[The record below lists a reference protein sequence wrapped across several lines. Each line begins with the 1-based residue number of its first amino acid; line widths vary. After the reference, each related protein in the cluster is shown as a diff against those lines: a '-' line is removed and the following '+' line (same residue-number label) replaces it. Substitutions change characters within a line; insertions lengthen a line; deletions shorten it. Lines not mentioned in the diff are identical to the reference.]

1 MNTAASMA
9 SGLPK
14 NFAPGSLVRA
24 RGREWI
30 VLPGASEDELH
41 LRPLSGSEEDATVLC
56 PALEFDPVAP
66 ATFPPPDGRLR
77 ASQETALLLRDAL
90 LMSLRRGAGP
100 FRSFGNLAFEP
111 RTYQLVPLLMA
122 LKLDVVRLLI
132 ADDVGIG
139 KTIEAGMIAR
149 ELLDRGEL
157 KRFAVLCPPHLVEQ
171 WVHELD
177 DRFHIKAV
185 AVTAGNAARLERGL
199 PATDN
204 IFTVFPFTVV
214 SLDYIKSDSRRGD
227 FVSRC
232 PELVI
237 VDEAHTCA
245 GTGVGRHQRY
255 DLLRLLS
262 ADANR
267 HMLFL
272 TATPHSG
279 DETSFHNLLGL
290 LKPEFPQLQTLT
302 GNARDRLREKLA
314 NHFVQR
320 QRVDIDEWHDSGIF
334 PRRETANQ
342 PYALSGQWES
352 FFESVLDYCSA
363 VVERAGEDER
373 RQRLNF
379 WGTLALMRCVASSP
393 AAAVQALRTR
403 MSAQMTGEEEDE
415 LRERV
420 FDGTE
425 DSLPQDDGELPAQTD
440 DPELANL
447 VAQAERLLGQK
458 GDPKLVALIKHLDEL
473 IRDGFAPVVFC
484 RYIATAHYLHDQL
497 KNKFPGVTTGVVTG
511 ELTPD
516 ERKQRVDELTEAD
529 RPLMIATDCL
539 SEGINLQHG
548 FNAVVHYDLSWN
560 PTRHEQRE
568 GRVDRFG
575 QEGVIR
581 DGKRIVRAILMWGN
595 NNPVDAVVLEVIL
608 KKAKKI
614 REELGVPVPLPDDD
628 HTLTNAL
635 MQAVLLR
642 RHEIRARREEASRQ
656 GVLALDF
663 PEVPQIKAMDIA
675 WVDAAEKAR
684 KNRTVFAQ
692 NKLKPAD
699 VLPEWEKMQAA
710 LGQTDDVCRFA
721 HRALSRLGAGLEERG
736 RSYRVPLLPLPE
748 MLRERLF
755 AENLHGTLKISFT
768 QPPTIGARFV
778 HRSHPLVGIL
788 ADGLLESSLNTAA
801 AKVGA
806 GETAIDEPTP
816 SAEAPSSD
824 PAVLGRTG
832 CWATQSVQRQ
842 STVLLLRLRH
852 QLITQGAD
860 PLLVEEAAAI
870 ALVATDGGQRMELV
884 TTGEPLDWLAAPT
897 AEEVADKLRVEQVA
911 NALAQLDAWQPTLKN
926 FAEERANALLADH
939 ERVREASGVRTARG
953 RATVRALLPV
963 DVIGAFV
970 LLPSLGF

>member
-1 MNTAASMA
+1 MSVVPVAESPNH
-9 SGLPK
+9 
-14 NFAPGSLVRA
+14 FAPGSLVRA

-30 VLPGASEDELH
+30 VLPSGSQDELH
-41 LRPLSGSEEDATVLC
+41 LRPLSGSEEDAAVLC
-56 PALEFDPVAP
+56 PALEFDPVVP

-77 ASQETALLLRDAL
+77 ASQEAALLLRDAL

-122 LKLDVVRLLI
+122 LKLDILRLLI

-149 ELLDRGEL
+149 ELLDRGEI

-171 WVHELD
+171 WVRELD

-185 AVTAGNAARLERGL
+185 AVTSGSAARLERDIG
-199 PATDN
+199 TISES
-204 IFTVFPFTVV
+204 IFTVYPFTVV
-214 SLDYIKSDSRRGD
+214 SLDFIKSDKRRGE
-227 FVSRC
+227 FSSRC

-245 GTGVGRHQRY
+245 GTGAGRHQRY

-279 DETSFHNLLGL
+279 DEHSFHNLLGL
-290 LKPEFPQLQTLT
+290 LKPEFLQLQTLA

-342 PYALSGQWES
+342 PYTLSGKWGE
-352 FFESVLDYCSA
+352 FFEAVLDYCSA

-403 MSAQMTGEEEDE
+403 MSSQLTGEEEDE

-425 DSLPQDDGELPAQTD
+425 ENLPQDDGELPAQTD
-440 DPELANL
+440 DPVLANL
-447 VAQAERLLGQK
+447 VIQAESLLGQK
-458 GDPKLVALIKHLDEL
+458 GDPKLVALTAHLDEL
-473 IRDGFAPVVFC
+473 LREGFAPVVFC
-484 RYIATAHYLHDQL
+484 RYIATAHYLFEQL
-497 KNKFPGVTTGVVTG
+497 KSRFPGTTLDVITG

-516 ERKQRVDELTEAD
+516 ERKQRIDELAQAD
-529 RPLMIATDCL
+529 RALLIATDCL
-539 SEGINLQHG
+539 SEGINLQHV

-575 QEGVIR
+575 QEGVIHN
-581 DGKRIVRAILMWGN
+581 GKRIVRAILMWGN

-614 REELGVPVPLPDDD
+614 REELGVPVPLPDED

-635 MQAVLLR
+635 LQAVLLR
-642 RHEIRARREEASRQ
+642 RHEISASTRQ
-656 GVLALDF
+656 GELALDF
-663 PEVPQIKAMDIA
+663 AEVPQIKAMETA
-675 WVDAAEKAR
+675 WIDAADKAK

-692 NKLKPAD
+692 NKLKPSD
-699 VLPEWEKMQAA
+699 VLPEWQKIQGA
-710 LGQTDDVCRFA
+710 LGKTDDVRRFVN
-721 HRALSRLGAGLEERG
+721 RALSRLGAGLEERG
-736 RSYRVPLLPLPE
+736 RSYRVPLTPLPE
-748 MLRERLF
+748 VLRERLL
-755 AENLHGTLKISFT
+755 AENLQGVLKISFT
-768 QPPTIGARFV
+768 QPPAFGARFV

-788 ADGLLESSLNTAA
+788 AEGLLERSLNTTSQEIDAD
-801 AKVGA
+801 
-806 GETAIDEPTP
+806 ETAQNETT
-816 SAEAPSSD
+816 D
-824 PAVLGRTG
+824 PGLLGRTG
-832 CWATQSVQRQ
+832 CWTTEAVQRQ

-852 QLITQGAD
+852 QLITQGAE
-860 PLLVEEAAAI
+860 PLLVEEAVAI
-870 ALVATDGGQRMELV
+870 AMVASDGGKRMELI
-884 TTGEPLDWLAAPT
+884 TSDEPLAWLAATP
-897 AEEVADKLRVEQVA
+897 AEELADKLRAEQVSA
-911 NALAQLDAWQPTLKN
+911 ALAKLPEWQPLLKN

-939 ERVREASGVRTARG
+939 ERVREASGIRTVRG
-953 RATVRALLPV
+953 RASVRALLPV
-963 DVIGAFV
+963 DVIGVFV
-970 LLPSLGF
+970 LLPPLGF

>member
-1 MNTAASMA
+1 MSAVSAAE
-9 SGLPK
+9 LP
-14 NFAPGSLVRA
+14 NHFAPGSLVRA

-30 VLPGASEDELH
+30 VLPGGSLDELH
-41 LRPLSGSEEDATVLC
+41 LRPLSGSEEDAAVLC
-56 PALEFDPVAP
+56 PALEFAPVVP

-122 LKLDVVRLLI
+122 LKLDTLRLLI

-149 ELLDRGEL
+149 ELLDRGEI
-157 KRFAVLCPPHLVEQ
+157 KRFSVLCPPHLVEQ
-171 WVHELD
+171 WVRELD
-177 DRFHIKAV
+177 DRFHLKAV
-185 AVTAGNAARLERGL
+185 AVTAGSAARLERDIG
-199 PATDN
+199 TVSES
-204 IFTVFPFTVV
+204 IFTVHPFTVV
-214 SLDYIKSDSRRGD
+214 SLDFIKSDKRRGE
-227 FVSRC
+227 FSSRC

-245 GTGVGRHQRY
+245 GSGAGRHQRY

-279 DETSFHNLLGL
+279 DENSFHNLLGL
-290 LKPEFPQLQTLT
+290 LKPEFLQLQTLT

-342 PYALSGQWES
+342 PYTLSGQWEN
-352 FFESVLDYCSA
+352 FFEEVLDYCSA

-403 MSAQMTGEEEDE
+403 MSAQLTGEEEDE

-420 FDGTE
+420 FDGSE

-440 DPELANL
+440 DPALANL
-447 VAQAERLLGQK
+447 VIQAERLLGQK
-458 GDPKLVALIKHLDEL
+458 GDPKLVALTAHLDDLLRE
-473 IRDGFAPVVFC
+473 GFAPVVFC
-484 RYIATAHYLHDQL
+484 RYIATAHYLFEQL
-497 KNKFPGVTTGVVTG
+497 KNRFPGTTVDVVTG

-516 ERKQRVDELTEAD
+516 ERKQRVDELAQVD
-529 RPLMIATDCL
+529 RALLIATDCL
-539 SEGINLQHG
+539 SEGVNLQHV

-635 MQAVLLR
+635 LQAVLLR
-642 RHEIRARREEASRQ
+642 RHEIRARREDATRQ
-656 GVLALDF
+656 GMLALDF
-663 PEVPQIKAMDIA
+663 AEVPQIKAMETA
-675 WVDAAEKAR
+675 WIDAAEKAK

-692 NKLKPAD
+692 NKLKPSD
-699 VLPEWEKMQAA
+699 VLPEWQKMQSA
-710 LGQTDDVCRFA
+710 LGQTDDVRRFV

-736 RSYRVPLLPLPE
+736 RSYRVPLTPLPE
-748 MLRERLF
+748 VLRERLL
-755 AENLHGTLKISFT
+755 AENLQGTLKISFT
-768 QPPTIGARFV
+768 QPPAIGARFV

-788 ADGLLESSLNTAA
+788 AEGLLERSLNTTSSEI
-801 AKVGA
+801 GA
-806 GETAIDEPTP
+806 DETAQDET
-816 SAEAPSSD
+816 SD
-824 PAVLGRTG
+824 PVLLGRTG
-832 CWATQSVQRQ
+832 CWTTQAVQRQ

-852 QLITQGAD
+852 QLVTQGAE
-860 PLLVEEAAAI
+860 PLLVEEAVAI
-870 ALVATDGGQRMELV
+870 AMVAADGGQRMELI
-884 TTGEPLDWLAAPT
+884 TSDEPLNWLAAPP
-897 AEEVADKLRVEQVA
+897 AEELADKLRAEQVSV
-911 NALAQLDAWQPTLKN
+911 ALAQIPDWQPLLKS
-926 FAEERANALLADH
+926 FAEERAEALLADH
-939 ERVREASGVRTARG
+939 ERVRKASRIENKRG
-953 RATVRALLPV
+953 AATVRALLPV
-963 DVIGAFV
+963 DVIGVFV
-970 LLPSLGF
+970 LLPPLGF